1 MLARNFRKNSTL
13 HYTMYSVFCKLQ
25 NHCAEFSQKFV
36 LCAEFSQKLSEKSTI
51 RKELARNFRK
61 NSTLHYTMYSVFCK
75 LQNHCAEFSQK
86 YLSCTIA
93 SYSERFLCA
102 EFSQKYPFCARNFRK
117 NTLFVRGI
125 FAKITAALIGM
136 RGCAIKYT

>member
-1 MLARNFRKNSTL
+1 M
-13 HYTMYSVFCKLQ
+13 
-25 NHCAEFSQKFV
+25 
-36 LCAEFSQKLSEKSTI
+36 
-51 RKELARNFRK
+51 LARNFRK

-117 NTLFVRGI
+117 NTPFVRGI